1 MGKHLPASYVDTA
14 IARYQRDGQL
24 EIDDNAEVS
33 ASDNGAYVQCWLWNQ
48 ADLLYYGFCLLVM
61 IGVCVL
67 LFYTDGV

>member
-33 ASDNGAYVQCWLWNQ
+33 VSPVDSGAYVQCWLWIEDEEVTNLN
-48 ADLLYYGFCLLVM
+48 DE
-61 IGVCVL
+61 
-67 LFYTDGV
+67 